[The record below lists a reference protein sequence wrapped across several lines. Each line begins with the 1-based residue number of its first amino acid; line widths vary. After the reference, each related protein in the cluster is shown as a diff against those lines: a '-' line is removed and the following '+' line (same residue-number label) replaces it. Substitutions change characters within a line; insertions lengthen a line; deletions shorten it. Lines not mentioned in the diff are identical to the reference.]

1 MTPWRADSMC
11 AVRARHFSF
20 RTDKRFRLPASF
32 LLILLLFVVPAF
44 AQEILPARV
53 ARLGHLKGKVSF
65 LPNGQDQWSEATL
78 NFTVTENP
86 HSRADN
92 WGHF

>member
-1 MTPWRADSMC
+1 
-11 AVRARHFSF
+11 
-20 RTDKRFRLPASF
+20 
-32 LLILLLFVVPAF
+32 
-44 AQEILPARV
+44 
-53 ARLGHLKGKVSF
+53 LKGKVSF